1 MKWKNLNLG
10 KKFAI
15 AFTIVIVLIV
25 FVAVESI
32 VGISDIISGANNI
45 TESNKYKNDI
55 TQRHVDH
62 LKWAKNVNAFITNDE
77 VTELNV
83 ELDPT
88 KCALGRWYYSEDRKH
103 VEEKYPELRA
113 YFADI
118 EQPHKHLHNSAS
130 KIQKKYIHANQ
141 ELSNVLR
148 EAKTAHLKWTLAVKE
163 YLVEGK
169 KVNTIDVVKDP
180 HKCGFGQWLYSEEL
194 RMFRNEHPEFSALVS
209 KVEDPHDKLH
219 KSVIDLEKT
228 LSQGDITGARRMYMD
243 EIEPTSFE
251 VVEELDE
258 MISWNDANLGSMK
271 EARAIY
277 FGETEK
283 YLTEVGDIFN
293 KVVNT
298 YDSSIEK
305 EEKIVKSNQTSTT
318 IMVIIIALVVTIITV
333 FISILFTKDIT
344 GAINRSVSLAEKISE
359 GDLTVSIDEESVNQK
374 DEIGKL
380 NKAFH
385 NMICKLK
392 EIVENIQL
400 GSENIASASQQL
412 SSSSQQISEGA
423 SEQASS
429 VEEVSSSM
437 EQMVSNIQQNNDNAQ
452 QTEQISK
459 NATISMNE
467 MNSIG
472 KESFESIKTIAEK
485 ITIINDIAFQTNLLA
500 LNAAVEAA
508 RAGEHGKGF
517 AVVAME
523 VRKLAERS
531 KKAAEEIEGL
541 SKNSLNITEESSKLL
556 DELVP
561 EIMKTSQLVQEIAA
575 ASIEQ
580 NSGADQINSSVQ
592 QLNVV
597 TQQNAAFS
605 EEMAT
610 SAEELSSQAESL
622 QSTVAF
628 FRLSENGHKKKDS
641 SLKKKGPRM
650 LKASKNGMSGK
661 LKKKKE
667 GSNHTNVTLLDSDF
681 EDF

>member
-10 KKFAI
+10 KKFAL

-25 FVAVESI
+25 FVAIESI
-32 VGISDIISGANNI
+32 VGIGDIIGGANNI

-55 TQRHVDH
+55 IQRHVDH

-88 KCALGRWYYSEDRKH
+88 KCALGRWYYSDDRKH
-103 VEEKYPELRA
+103 VEEKYPELRT

-118 EQPHKHLHNSAS
+118 EQPHKHLHNSAT
-130 KIQKKYIHANQ
+130 KIQKKFIQANQ

-148 EAKTAHLKWTLAVKE
+148 DAKTAHLKWALAVKE
-163 YLVEGK
+163 YLVEAK
-169 KVNTIDVVKDP
+169 KVNSIEVIKDP

-194 RMFRNEHPEFSALVS
+194 RMFRNANPEFSALVS

-219 KSVIDLEKT
+219 KSVIDLEKR

-258 MISWNDANLGSMK
+258 MISWNDANLGSME
-271 EARAIY
+271 EARVIY

-283 YLTEVGDIFN
+283 YLSEVGDIFN
-293 KVVNT
+293 KIVNT

-318 IMVIIIALVVTIITV
+318 LMVIIIALVVTVITV
-333 FISILFTKDIT
+333 FIAILFTKDIT
-344 GAINRSVSLAEKISE
+344 GAINRSVSLAEKISK

-459 NATISMNE
+459 NATISMNK

-622 QSTVAF
+622 QSTVTF
-628 FRLSENGHKKKDS
+628 FKLSENGNAKMDS

-650 LKASKNGMSGK
+650 PKSSKNGTPGK
-661 LKKKKE
+661 LKKKKA